1 MYPNIPKGLILFLST
16 FWATS
21 SSFSETLPTGEKI
34 VNGSGVIT
42 TSGNTMNITQ
52 SSQKLVTHWQDFSI
66 GKKNTVNFIQPSPS
80 AIALNKVLGNNVSV
94 IQGALN
100 ANGQVFLVN
109 PNGVTFTPD
118 ARINVGGLVASTQN
132 IDTQDFLASNYIFEG
147 QSTNVI
153 VNQGNITATQGG
165 TVALIAAKII
175 NQGTISS
182 QSGNIMMGAGNK
194 VTLDLGGPVKLE
206 VEEGAITT
214 LIEQG
219 GAVHA
224 NGGMVYLTTKA
235 VHELATSVINH
246 TGITVAQTLSTGEK
260 GEIVLLGDMDYGTTK
275 VAGVIDAS
283 APNGNDGGFIET
295 SAANIK
301 IANDTQISTKSQ
313 QGENGTWLIDPTDF
327 TVSASGGDISGT
339 ALSSNLA
346 SGNVQ
351 IQTTGAGGNLYV
363 NDEVSWSAN
372 KLTLTANNNIEINSN
387 IIATGLGSLAFEYG
401 LDSTSGLGSAYSIA
415 SGVDVLIPKAEN
427 FTWKKGSSGSVNNLY
442 FGNSLIKFDENA
454 GAAITDTGALRQPF
468 YYDDGTSLSRTAG
481 WYKLTY
487 QNYPI
492 DFGIATGGDGSNSW
506 NYNGE
511 VLATNGETSSLTLL
525 DSVKNSLSINIANY
539 DEGVGTLVATT
550 NVNVNE
556 TANTIDIIN
565 SYTLEQDKKFVRTE
579 TTISNNSTTTPLTNV
594 RLWIGTRDDFVGES
608 DKNYMAKGNVS
619 DGFVQIPDQD
629 TQAKAIKITEEID
642 GTGAAVLFYS
652 TSDGADTVTT
662 GFGKFS
668 KIMQKDPRS
677 SEIITNKIDGSYAL
691 FLRMNDL
698 SPNASENL
706 IWYYA
711 AGKASDIE
719 SIIQTVADDSN
730 TITSPSLSSPSSPSV
745 ENSIPQTTA
754 VSVVQSS
761 APLTN
766 KIIITPL
773 EINFSNDIGSLDMV
787 QIDSSQVESDTT
799 PLKNG
804 KDKAIDY
811 STLFNGQSNVS
822 GPLKVFVVD
831 GGINFPSWV
840 SSDFIRSF
848 NQIKVDTQSQKR

>member
-1 MYPNIPKGLILFLST
+1 LTLGIDFYLI
-16 FWATS
+16 
-21 SSFSETLPTGEKI
+21 ERIYKI
-34 VNGSGVIT
+34 WCNPRWEI
-42 TSGNTMNITQ
+42 NT
-52 SSQKLVTHWQDFSI
+52 
-66 GKKNTVNFIQPSPS
+66 TVNFIQPSPS
-80 AIALNKVLGNNVSV
+80 SIALNKVLGNNVSV

-153 VNQGNITATQGG
+153 VNQGNITVTQGG

-246 TGITVAQTLSTGEK
+246 TGITVAQTLSTGEQ

-283 APNGNDGGFIET
+283 APNGGNGGFIET

-301 IANDTQISTKSQ
+301 IANDTQINTKSK

-363 NDEVSWSAN
+363 NDTVSWSAN

-387 IIATGLGSLAFEYG
+387 IVATGLGSLAFEYG
-401 LDSTSGLGSAYSIA
+401 LDSTSGLGSAYTIA
-415 SGVDVLIPKAEN
+415 SGVDVLIPKAAN
-427 FTWKKGSSGSVNNLY
+427 FTWKKGSAGTVNNLY
-442 FGNSLIKFDENA
+442 FGNSLIKFDKNA

-468 YYDDGTSLSRTAG
+468 YYDDGTSSSRIAG
-481 WYKLTY
+481 WYQLTY
-487 QNYPI
+487 QDYPL

-511 VLATNGETSSLTLL
+511 VLATNGETGSMTLL
-525 DSVKNSLSINIANY
+525 ESVKNSLSINIANY
-539 DEGVGTLVATT
+539 DEGIGTLVATT
-550 NVNVNE
+550 NVNVTE
-556 TANTIDIIN
+556 TANTIDITN
-565 SYTLEQDKKFVRTE
+565 SYTLGQDKKFVRT
-579 TTISNNSTTTPLTNV
+579 TTTVSNNSATTPLTNV

-608 DKNYMAKGNVS
+608 DSSYMAKGNIS
-619 DGFVQIPDQD
+619 DGFAQISEQN
-629 TQAKAIKITEEID
+629 TQAKAIKITEELD

-677 SEIITNKIDGSYAL
+677 SEIITNKIDGSYGL
-691 FLRMNDL
+691 FLRMADL
-698 SPNASENL
+698 DPNSSENL
-706 IWYYA
+706 NWYYA

-719 SIIQTVADDSN
+719 NIIQNVADDSSAIISPPATPVPVPVPVPVP
-730 TITSPSLSSPSSPSV
+730 TIDS
-745 ENSIPQTTA
+745 SIPQASA
-754 VSVVQSS
+754 VSVVQSI
-761 APLTN
+761 APLPN
-766 KIIITPL
+766 KVIVTPL
-773 EINFSNDIGSLDMV
+773 EINFSNDIGSLDIV
-787 QIDSSQVESDTT
+787 QIDSSEVEGDTSSSN
-799 PLKNG
+799 NG
-804 KDKAIDY
+804 KDKTIES
-811 STLFNGQSNVS
+811 STWLNSQNNVS

-831 GGINFPSWV
+831 GGINFPTWV
-840 SSDFIRSF
+840 TPDFINSF